1 MDVSIAEVA
10 EELFEVVLV
19 RVWVSVETQKV
30 D

>member
-1 MDVSIAEVA
+1 VDVGIAEVA

>member
-1 MDVSIAEVA
+1 MCVCVSEVA

-19 RVWVSVETQKV
+19 RIRVAVQTQEV

>member
-1 MDVSIAEVA
+1 VDVSIAEVA